1 MGFLAKIL
9 FCIFLR
15 KIIGGMFDSRV
26 TQRPSNFLYSKD
38 EGTSFG
44 NIRDLDQASL
54 MDILRRALG
63 NQNNFEGSGEA
74 DSLNTFDINSDK
86 KKTLHTCDTCDDCD
100 SDFVTRV
107 TSSGCVMCHVTVV
120 RDTWGRVT
128 KSRGCTSAP
137 RLTCGAH
144 SYDGRH
150 VHARYGVSAQYAV
163 TCCRG
168 DLCNMDTAWP
178 ELPELPDDDDLRE
191 EREDREDR
199 DDRED
204 RGDFLPFYEFYDH
217 YEDDSA
223 EASGDG

>member
-120 RDTWGRVT
+120 RDTCLDTQYKVT
-128 KSRGCTSAP
+128 KN
-137 RLTCGAH
+137 
-144 SYDGRH
+144 
-150 VHARYGVSAQYAV
+150 AV
-163 TCCRG
+163 
-168 DLCNMDTAWP
+168 P
-178 ELPELPDDDDLRE
+178 H
-191 EREDREDR
+191 
-199 DDRED
+199 
-204 RGDFLPFYEFYDH
+204 FLSTVLLNHLYSDAFR
-217 YEDDSA
+217 
-223 EASGDG
+223 